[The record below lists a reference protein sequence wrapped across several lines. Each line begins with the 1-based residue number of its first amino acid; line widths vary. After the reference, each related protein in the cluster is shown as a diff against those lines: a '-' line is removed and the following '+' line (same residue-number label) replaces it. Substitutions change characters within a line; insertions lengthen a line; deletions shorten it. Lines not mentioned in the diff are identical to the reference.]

1 MLVIVFVDTPSFIV
15 ELGRAKTVISWLLA
29 MNIVQICVVMAH

>member
-15 ELGRAKTVISWLLA
+15 ELCRAKTAISWLLA
-29 MNIVQICVVMAH
+29 MNII